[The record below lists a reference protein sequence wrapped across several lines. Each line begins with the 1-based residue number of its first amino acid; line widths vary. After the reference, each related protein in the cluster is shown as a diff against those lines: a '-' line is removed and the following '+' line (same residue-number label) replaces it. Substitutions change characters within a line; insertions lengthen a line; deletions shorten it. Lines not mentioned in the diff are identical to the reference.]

1 MLSGALPRLSSFW
14 QTKSPSTMSRPTIFI
29 SAVSEELRSA
39 RQLVANTLTF
49 LGYEPVWQDVFGTE
63 TGDLCAMLRAKI
75 DECNGVVQLVG
86 QCYGAEPES
95 KTTEFGR
102 VSFTQYEALYARK
115 CGKKV
120 WYLFI
125 DERFPIDS
133 RGSEPEELRQ
143 LQNAYRSTLKADT
156 HVFHALQSPEAL
168 EAGVLKLRDDLTE
181 LRRGAK
187 RWAIGV
193 AAALALIT
201 VLVIWL
207 LRGQMGISQKIA
219 EEGRSMKTIAE
230 HFSSLGATS
239 GLIPSPKTPEEHY
252 HNARVQELNGNF
264 GVARKE
270 YSEYLSANLEALD
283 PWLSYETM
291 LKSAEGHAGA
301 IESMRQ
307 FEKLQPSTVS
317 YQTAT
322 ALLDDG
328 EPRLTKLQA
337 LAASHP
343 EFGPL
348 PWLISQEFSEARRGE
363 QTLADQRTEKQWL
376 TKFREAQAAGQFEKY
391 FIDKNESQKWIDAAE
406 TRWAK
411 LSSMPDVV
419 AKNPVTLTLQ
429 ESNGGWAAYFGMT
442 ETNAKEL
449 FYRLDG
455 EGEFKSTGFLPT
467 RNMTTGDPMPNL
479 YVPLA
484 NLASGEHTVDVRYV
498 DRDGRTNGPYTIKFS
513 TTAERL
519 AQTKMILNSISNSWL
534 EFRDYNGKL
543 LLYFSALM
551 SYRPVIKEV
560 RYSLNSDALDKTFKF
575 KPTDKMFESGDDV
588 LITVPKDTE
597 FAMVQVT
604 YQDGTNSS
612 VQKFLRPR

>member
-1 MLSGALPRLSSFW
+1 M
-14 QTKSPSTMSRPTIFI
+14 SPRPTIFI

-63 TGDLCAMLRAKI
+63 TGDLCTMLRAKI
-75 DECNGVVQLVG
+75 DQCRGVVQLVG
-86 QCYGAEPES
+86 QCYGAEPKS

-102 VSFTQYEALYARK
+102 VSFTQYEALYARDRS
-115 CGKKV
+115 KKV
-120 WYLFI
+120 WYLFL

-143 LQNAYRSTLKADT
+143 LQAAYRSTLKADT
-156 HVFHALQSPEAL
+156 HVFHALQSHEAL

-193 AAALALIT
+193 AAALALIA

-207 LRGQMGISQKIA
+207 VRGQIGISQKIA
-219 EEGRSMKTIAE
+219 EEGRSMETIAK
-230 HFSSLGATS
+230 HFGSLGATS

-252 HNARVQELNGNF
+252 HNARVQELSGNF
-264 GVARKE
+264 GAARKE

-301 IESMRQ
+301 IQSMRQ

-322 ALLDDG
+322 ALLGDG

-363 QTLADQRTEKQWL
+363 QTLADQRAEKQWL
-376 TKFREAQAAGQFEKY
+376 TKFRDAQAAGQFEKY
-391 FIDKNESQKWIDAAE
+391 FIDKNEAQKWIDAAGA
-406 TRWAK
+406 RWAK

-429 ESNGGWAAYFGMT
+429 ESSSGWAAYFGMT
-442 ETNAKEL
+442 ETTAKEL

-455 EGEFKSTGFLPT
+455 KGEFKSAGFLPT

-479 YVPLA
+479 YVPLP
-484 NLASGEHTVDVRYV
+484 NLAFGEHTVDVRYV

-513 TTAERL
+513 TTDERL
-519 AQTKMILNSISNSWL
+519 AQTKMILNSLSNSWL
-534 EFRDYNGKL
+534 EFRDYNGKM

-551 SYRPVIKEV
+551 S
-560 RYSLNSDALDKTFKF
+560 
-575 KPTDKMFESGDDV
+575 
-588 LITVPKDTE
+588 
-597 FAMVQVT
+597 
-604 YQDGTNSS
+604 
-612 VQKFLRPR
+612 

>member
-1 MLSGALPRLSSFW
+1 M
-14 QTKSPSTMSRPTIFI
+14 SPRPTIFI

-63 TGDLCAMLRAKI
+63 TGDLCEMLRAKI
-75 DECNGVVQLVG
+75 DQCNGVVQLVG

-102 VSFTQYEALYARK
+102 VSFTQYEALYARQR
-115 CGKKV
+115 GKKV

-133 RGSEPEELRQ
+133 HRSEPEELRQ
-143 LQNAYRSTLKADT
+143 LQAAYRTTLKADT

-193 AAALALIT
+193 AAALALIA

-207 LRGQMGISQKIA
+207 VRGQAGISQKIA
-219 EEGRSMKTIAE
+219 EEGRSMEAIAK
-230 HFSSLGATS
+230 HFGALGATS

-252 HNARVQELNGNF
+252 HNARVQELSGNF
-264 GVARKE
+264 DAARKE

-317 YQTAT
+317 YQTAM
-322 ALLDDG
+322 ALLEEG
-328 EPRLTKLQA
+328 ESRLTKLQA
-337 LAASHP
+337 LATSHR

-363 QTLADQRTEKQWL
+363 QTLADQRTEKLWL
-376 TKFREAQAAGQFEKY
+376 TKFLEAQAAGQFEKY
-391 FIDKNESQKWIDAAE
+391 FIDKNEAQKWIDAA
-406 TRWAK
+406 RARVAK
-411 LSSMPDVV
+411 VSSIPDVV
-419 AKNPVTLTLQ
+419 AKNPITLTLQ
-429 ESNGGWAAYFGMT
+429 ESSSGWAAYFAMT
-442 ETNAKEL
+442 ETTAKEL

-455 EGEFKSTGFLPT
+455 NGEFKSTGSLPT
-467 RNMTTGDPMPNL
+467 RNMITGDLNPNL
-479 YVPLA
+479 YVPLP
-484 NLASGEHTVDVRYV
+484 NLALGEHTMEVRYV
-498 DRDGRTNGPYTIKFS
+498 DKDGRTNGPYTIKFS
-513 TTAERL
+513 TTDERL
-519 AQTKMILNSISNSWL
+519 AQTKMILNSLSNSWL
-534 EFRDYNGKL
+534 EFRDYDGKL
-543 LLYFSALM
+543 LIYFSTLM
-551 SYRPVIKEV
+551 SYRAVIREV

-588 LITVPKDTE
+588 FITVPKDTE
-597 FAMVQVT
+597 FATAQVT
-604 YQDGTNSS
+604 YQDGTTSS

>member
-1 MLSGALPRLSSFW
+1 
-14 QTKSPSTMSRPTIFI
+14 MSRPTIFI

-219 EEGRSMKTIAE
+219 EEGRSMQTIAE

-264 GVARKE
+264 GAARKE

-307 FEKLQPSTVS
+307 FEKLQPSRVS
-317 YQTAT
+317 YQTAM

-337 LAASHP
+337 LAASNP

-411 LSSMPDVV
+411 LSSMPDVI

-455 EGEFKSTGFLPT
+455 EEEFKSTGFLPT
-467 RNMTTGDPMPNL
+467 RNMTTGAPMPNL